1 MVKVRK
7 RHPQFPISTGEDY
20 EFLQPTSI
28 VHVGKSPGTIPV
40 FTTRM
45 NVEFQPCEKAPTYSW
60 ADCTLDSALEAS
72 QMLLDIELSQY
83 SRFQCVK

>member
-1 MVKVRK
+1 MRK
-7 RHPQFPISTGEDY
+7 QHPQFPISTGEEY

-40 FTTRM
+40 FTTLM
-45 NVEFQPCEKAPTYSW
+45 KAEFRPRENAPTYSW
-60 ADCTLDSALEAS
+60 TDCTFESALEAS
-72 QMLLDIELSQY
+72 QMLLDIDPSQY